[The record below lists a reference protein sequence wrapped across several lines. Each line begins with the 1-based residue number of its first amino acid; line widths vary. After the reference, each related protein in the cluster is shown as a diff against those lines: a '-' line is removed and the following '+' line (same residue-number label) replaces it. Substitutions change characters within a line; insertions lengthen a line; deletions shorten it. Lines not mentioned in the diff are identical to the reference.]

1 MSEVAEKGFQCNSFN
16 PKVCILM
23 SSLSVIF
30 KGVEV
35 MDVVTSFGTRAHRG
49 NHSFTFASSIHLAGY
64 VYSLKRTAGAASAI
78 YFSFSVVCTWVCEDV
93 WVGVC
98 VCPYKGSGP
107 QGYV

>member
-1 MSEVAEKGFQCNSFN
+1 
-16 PKVCILM
+16 
-23 SSLSVIF
+23 
-30 KGVEV
+30 

-78 YFSFSVVCTWVCEDV
+78 YFSFSVVCTWLGVRM

-98 VCPYKGSGP
+98 VCPYREVGLR
-107 QGYV
+107 GYV

>member
-1 MSEVAEKGFQCNSFN
+1 
-16 PKVCILM
+16 M
-23 SSLSVIF
+23 SSLSNF
-30 KGVEV
+30 QGVEV

-78 YFSFSVVCTWVCEDV
+78 YFSSCCMYMGRRRM

-107 QGYV
+107 QGHV